1 MKTPIALIAASVL
14 LARDTGFSPERL
26 QRITQ
31 YVETTISE
39 KQFAGV
45 NAAVMHNGKVVY
57 SRSFGYRD
65 LEGKKPMHE
74 DTIFRIASM
83 TKPITTT
90 AAMMLYEEGKFL
102 LDDPVSKYI
111 PGFANMTVLA
121 KENGDQ
127 SQTVPL
133 QRPVTIRHILT
144 HTSGLINTAAY
155 EKNKIFDHSKPLSA
169 MAGIIG
175 TVPLA
180 HQPGAAWRYGQSI
193 DVLGYLVEVWSGETL
208 DVYLARHIFEPLAMR
223 DTGFFVPK
231 EKIERLAKLYTLN
244 DRGVVSESPNQGDP
258 TRRPAFLAGAGG
270 LYSTQADYFRFAAML
285 LNAGALDGHKLLSR
299 MTVEYMMRNQVP
311 LDIIPPDGP
320 NGRKGYGFGFGGA
333 VLMDAAKAETLS
345 VDGEYNWGGANGTY
359 FWIDRENRLIGLWL
373 VQRPPFTQPPSKR
386 FKVLAYQ
393 AME

>member
-1 MKTPIALIAASVL
+1 MKIPIALIAASVL

-31 YVETTISE
+31 HIEGEVSA

-45 NAAVMHNGKVVY
+45 NAAIMHNGRIVY

-65 LEGKKPMHE
+65 LEGKKPMQE
-74 DTIFRIASM
+74 GTIFRIASM
-83 TKPITTT
+83 TKPITTV
-90 AAMMLYEEGKFL
+90 AAMILYEDGKFL

-111 PGFANMTVLA
+111 PGFANVTVLA

-133 QRPVTIRHILT
+133 ERPVTIRHLLT
-144 HTSGLINTAAY
+144 HTSGLINTDAY
-155 EKNKIFDHSKPLSA
+155 TKNKIFDHGKPLSA
-169 MAGIIG
+169 MASVIG

-208 DVYLARHIFEPLAMR
+208 DVFMSHHIFEPLAMR
-223 DTGFFVPK
+223 DTGFYVPK
-231 EKIERLAKLYTLN
+231 EKL
-244 DRGVVSESPNQGDP
+244 DRVSKVYVLSDKGVVEPSSNQGEP
-258 TRRPAFLAGAGG
+258 GKRPVFLAGAGG
-270 LYSTQADYFRFAAML
+270 LYSTQADYFRFAQML
-285 LNAGALDGHKLLSR
+285 LDNGTLDGHRILSR
-299 MTVEYMMRNQVP
+299 MTVDYMMHNQVP
-311 LDIIPPDGP
+311 LDVIPPEGP

-333 VLMDAAKAETLS
+333 VLMDSSKAETLS

-359 FWIDRENRLIGLWL
+359 FWIDRENRLIGVWL
-373 VQRPPFTQPPSKR
+373 VQRPPFTQPPSKH
-386 FKVLAYQ
+386 FKVLTYH